1 MFLIIVFYILIYL
14 KKNAAGAKK
23 LHKIAKPVAGRGYS
37 KSQFFPQNSSCSTS
51 HGSQMFQN
59 VGWFSKGTKKE
70 LGLMGTRGK
79 HRLYIK
85 DGHSHYDVIYW
96 FWTELDDT
104 TKNRRKLKT

>member
-23 LHKIAKPVAGRGYS
+23 LHKIAKPVAGS
-37 KSQFFPQNSSCSTS
+37 KSRFFPQNSSCSTS

-70 LGLMGTRGK
+70 LGLTGTRGK

-85 DGHSHYDVIYW
+85 DGHSHYDIIY
-96 FWTELDDT
+96 
-104 TKNRRKLKT
+104 